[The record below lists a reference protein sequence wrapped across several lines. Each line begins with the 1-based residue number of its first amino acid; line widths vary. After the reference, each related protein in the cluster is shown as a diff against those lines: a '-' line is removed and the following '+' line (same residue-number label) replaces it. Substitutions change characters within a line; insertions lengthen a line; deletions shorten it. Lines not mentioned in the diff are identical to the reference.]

1 MAQITPFRALRYTS
15 KAGYPEDLVTQ
26 PYDKISPEMQKRYY
40 ALNPHNIARIIKRS
54 DDSPGSE
61 TDNVYTR
68 AAADFNQWIADG
80 NLAHDAE
87 PAFYPYFQQF
97 EHPETGETV
106 VRKGLICLGPVV
118 DYKAGIVHGHELTHS
133 GPKLDRLNLSR
144 HTRAHFGQLFLLYDD
159 PDSTIDVISDQAA
172 AGDPLLSVT
181 DEYGVRHT
189 VWRIA
194 DPAAV
199 AQIQQAMADKK
210 LLIADGHHRYETAQA
225 YHHENPNLPGS
236 DKVMMTLVNMRAPGL
251 VVLATHRVFAGLAD
265 FDGTALL
272 ERAGK
277 YFDIEPLDG
286 DGALQQ
292 RLDSAPPEPAV
303 LGLVLAG
310 DPNAYLLT
318 ARPEALDTLLSDL
331 SPAERRLDVVIL
343 HRALIEQALG
353 VSEEDVREL
362 KNISYIRGFDNA
374 AGEVRSDTAQVAFLM
389 RPVRPEQVAEVAFS
403 GHVMPQKST
412 DFYPKLLTG
421 LTIYRVG

>member
-1 MAQITPFRALRYTS
+1 MARITPFRALRYTS
-15 KAGYPEDLVTQ
+15 QAGCLEDLVTQ
-26 PYDKISPEMQKRYY
+26 PYDKISPAMQKRYY
-40 ALNPHNIARIIKRS
+40 ALNPHNIVRVIKRS

-68 AAADFNQWIADG
+68 AAADFNRWIAEG
-80 NLAHDAE
+80 LLAHDPE

-118 DYKAGIVHGHELTHS
+118 DYSAGIVHGHELTHS

-159 PDSTIDVISDQAA
+159 PTSTVDAISDQAA
-172 AGDPLLSVT
+172 SGQPLLSVS

-194 DPAAV
+194 EPAVV

-225 YHHENPNLPGS
+225 YHRENPNLPGS

-251 VVLATHRVFAGLAD
+251 VVLATHRVFAGLPD

-272 ERAGK
+272 ERAGR
-277 YFDIEPLDG
+277 YFDIEPLESDE
-286 DGALQQ
+286 ALRR
-292 RLDSAPPEPAV
+292 RLDCAAPETAL
-303 LGLVLAG
+303 LGVVLAG
-310 DPNAYLLT
+310 DPKAYLLS
-318 ARPEALDTLLSDL
+318 ARPDALDPLLSGV

-353 VSEEDVREL
+353 VSEDDVREL
-362 KNISYIRGFDNA
+362 KNISYVRGFGNA
-374 AGEVRSDTAQVAFLM
+374 ADEVRKGAAQVAFLM

-403 GHVMPQKST
+403 GRVMPQKST